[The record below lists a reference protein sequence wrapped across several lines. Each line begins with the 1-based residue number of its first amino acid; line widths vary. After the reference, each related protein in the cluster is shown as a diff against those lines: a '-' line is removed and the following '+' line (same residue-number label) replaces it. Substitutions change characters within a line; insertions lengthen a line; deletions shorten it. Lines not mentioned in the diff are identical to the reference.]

1 MDLDVLRDGY
11 LTPLLDKISNQ
22 NKSISVPSD
31 FNVDLLKYHYHT
43 PTNEFLDSLSSHISL
58 QYFIQTARVSSSC
71 KTLIVS
77 ICSYILSPNPV
88 LGNRSATIL
97 LHNSPLFP
105 RSLCSSSNI
114 YESDLTNFRNEKYTF
129 WIHKTERVSFKKS
142 SIQILKIKIFNTNNI
157 ETFNKKK

>member
-43 PTNEFLDSLSSHISL
+43 PANEFLDSLSSHISL
-58 QYFIQTARVSSSC
+58 QYFIQTTRVSSSC
-71 KTLIVS
+71 KTLIVN
-77 ICSYILSPNPV
+77 ICSYILSPDPV

-97 LHNSPLFP
+97 LHNSPLLP

-114 YESDLTNFRNEKYTF
+114 SESDLTNFRNYSEIQNYILGYF
-129 WIHKTERVSFKKS
+129 LCLFLLKKS
-142 SIQILKIKIFNTNNI
+142 LKKSFNLKVNLGLHLA
-157 ETFNKKK
+157 